1 MRRPSVCRQRPAAR
15 AFVARIRF
23 PCAWGAAGE
32 TCRETLLRKASEP
45 AAHVAGFGFHLEG
58 FGPPNLPQG
67 VFRRS
72 GGPALAPAL
81 DLSNKPG
88 IAGLRPSKPIFR
100 GGTRTIVS
108 VPPTARQCSANGQGA
123 RKSPAATAKRGCGLL
138 VLPILRQPD
147 RRVSH
152 AAIAVAQ
159 TPRCEGGGRPIEDW
173 RMFRAAAGTGTQAA
187 FANINGLR
195 AGASA
200 GPQFVDKGR
209 LRGPLSPGYV
219 SPAPGARPGKHAGK
233 PCCARLPNPPRMSPG
248 LDSIWRASALQTSPK
263 GSFDG
268 LKASR
273 QLASAIMFRPCAS
286 RTGT

>member
-1 MRRPSVCRQRPAAR
+1 MKRGPALAPALQLVEKGRRCRPFPPGHVSPA
-15 AFVARIRF
+15 
-23 PCAWGAAGE
+23 PWGAAGE

-45 AAHVAGFGFHLEG
+45 AAHVAGFGLYLEG
-58 FGPPNLPQG
+58 FGPPNLPKG

-100 GGTRTIVS
+100 SGTRTIVS

-159 TPRCEGGGRPIEDW
+159 TPRCEGGAGRLKIGGCFGRRPVRERRLLSQTSTVYGPAQAPALSLSTKAGCAGLCRQDTFPL
-173 RMFRAAAGTGTQAA
+173 RLGRGRGNVQGNLAAQGFRTRRACRRVRIVFG
-187 FANINGLR
+187 GLR
-195 AGASA
+195 PS
-200 GPQFVDKGR
+200 
-209 LRGPLSPGYV
+209 
-219 SPAPGARPGKHAGK
+219 K
-233 PCCARLPNPPRMSPG
+233 PPPRG
-248 LDSIWRASALQTSPK
+248 LSTV
-263 GSFDG
+263 
-268 LKASR
+268 
-273 QLASAIMFRPCAS
+273 
-286 RTGT
+286 